1 MPAYSEKKA
10 KKPKRK
16 FQPRSFNLNLILWV
30 SFSVFTIVVI
40 VFFAVVQNVQIG
52 FQYREQAQRELRDAG
67 EEIKAT
73 VSGSIELLPDDSL
86 SRRLLAIANRYNVS
100 VYLFTIDGRYVFP
113 EVPVD
118 EVDEA
123 DDYYAI
129 YEEVRSLMGEGDY
142 VSPYDTDDGSYAY
155 AMKLETLVGSEFYLY
170 LSSSTA
176 HVSRAMSEMG
186 WLSLITGLF
195 AVALAF
201 VVSGLVSMVITKPI
215 SEVAEKAKELARGN
229 YEVTFESETY
239 ACLEVKEL
247 SESLSHASA
256 EISKADKMQKE
267 LIANV
272 SHDFK
277 TPLTMIK
284 AYASMIIEISGDDKA
299 KREKHAQV
307 IIDEADR
314 LAALVGDVLDLSK
327 LQAGI
332 EQEEFS
338 VFNLSEDIYAV
349 TNRFDFYVETEGYVI
364 KTDIDDDLYTFAARG
379 RVEQVLYNLIG
390 NAINYTGAD
399 KCILVRLKKGKD
411 CSRFEVID
419 TGKGIPQEEIDTIWD
434 RYYRSN
440 EAHKRLKRG
449 TGLGLSIVKSILQ
462 KYGIRFGVKSEVG
475 KGSCFWVDFPLP
487 NGREPQAKQT
497 QAPAKP
503 LN

>member
-1 MPAYSEKKA
+1 MPAFSAQKTR
-10 KKPKRK
+10 KPHKK

-40 VFFAVVQNVQIG
+40 AFFAVVQNVQIKY
-52 FQYREQAQRELRDAG
+52 QYRDQTEQSLRDAG
-67 EEIKAT
+67 EEIVHYAET
-73 VSGSIELLPDDSL
+73 DDVFFQSVDL

-100 VYLFTIDGRYVFP
+100 VYLFTVDGRFVFP
-113 EVPVD
+113 EYPV
-118 EVDEA
+118 EEQEEYV
-123 DDYYAI
+123 AI
-129 YEEVRSLMGEGDY
+129 YEEVRSRLGEGDL
-142 VSPYDTDDGSYAY
+142 VSPYDTGEGSYAY
-155 AMKLETLVGSEFYLY
+155 ARRISLAGGEWYLY
-170 LSSSTA
+170 LSSSTE
-176 HVSRAMSEMG
+176 HVTRVMNEMG

-229 YEVTFESETY
+229 YEVNFESETY

-284 AYASMIIEISGDDKA
+284 AYASMIREISGDDKT
-299 KREKHAQV
+299 KRDKHAQV

-332 EQEEFS
+332 EKEEFS
-338 VFNLSEDIYAV
+338 VFNLSEDVYAV
-349 TNRFDFYVETEGYVI
+349 TNRFDFYVETEGYTI
-364 KTDIDDDLYTFAARG
+364 HTDIDDDLYTFAARG

-390 NAINYTGAD
+390 NAISYTGAD
-399 KCILVRLKKGKD
+399 KSILVRLKAGKD
-411 CSRFEVID
+411 CSHFEVID
-419 TGKGIPQEEIDTIWD
+419 TGKGIPKEELDTIWD
-434 RYYRSN
+434 RYYRST

-449 TGLGLSIVKSILQ
+449 TGLGLSIVKSILV

-487 NGREPQAKQT
+487 NGRENKT
-497 QAPAKP
+497 K
-503 LN
+503 

>member
-1 MPAYSEKKA
+1 MPALTAKKA
-10 KKPKRK
+10 KRAKTPKKK
-16 FQPRSFNLNLILWV
+16 FQPKSFNLNLILWV
-30 SFSVFTIVVI
+30 SFSVFTIIVI

-52 FQYREQAQRELRDAG
+52 YQYRDQAQRELREAG
-67 EEIKAT
+67 GEIEAT
-73 VSGSIELLPDDSL
+73 VSGTTELFPDDDL

-113 EVPVD
+113 EVPTD
-118 EVDEA
+118 EV

-129 YEEVRSLMGEGDY
+129 YEEVRSLIGEGDY
-142 VSPYDTDDGSYAY
+142 VSPYDTGDGSYAY
-155 AMKLETLVGSEFYLY
+155 AMKLETLGGGECYLY

-176 HVSRAMSEMG
+176 HVARTMNEMS

-247 SESLSHASA
+247 SEALSHASA

-284 AYASMIIEISGDDKA
+284 AYASMIIEISGDDKE
-299 KREKHAQV
+299 KRNKHAQV

-338 VFNLSEDIYAV
+338 VFNLSEDVYAV
-349 TNRFDFYVETEGYVI
+349 TNRFSFYVETEGYVI

-390 NAINYTGAD
+390 NAINYTGEN
-399 KCILVRLKKGKD
+399 KTILVRLKKGED
-411 CSRFEVID
+411 CSHFEVID
-419 TGKGIPQEEIDTIWD
+419 TGKGIPPEEIDTIWD
-434 RYYRSN
+434 RYYRSR
-440 EAHKRLKRG
+440 EAHKRMKRG

-487 NGREPQAKQT
+487 NGREPQAKQAS
-497 QAPAKP
+497 APQKP

>member
-1 MPAYSEKKA
+1 MPAFSAQTTRKLHK
-10 KKPKRK
+10 K

-40 VFFAVVQNVQIG
+40 AFFAVVQNVQIKY
-52 FQYREQAQRELRDAG
+52 QYRAQTEQSLRDAG
-67 EEIKAT
+67 DEIVRYAIDF
-73 VSGSIELLPDDSL
+73 GALDPGFFDPDTDL

-100 VYLFTIDGRYVFP
+100 VYLFTADGRFVFP
-113 EVPVD
+113 EYPV
-118 EVDEA
+118 EEQEEYV
-123 DDYYAI
+123 AI
-129 YEEVRSLMGEGDY
+129 YEEVRSRLGEEGDL
-142 VSPYDTDDGSYAY
+142 VSPYDTGSGSYAH
-155 AMKLETLVGSEFYLY
+155 ARRISLAGGEWYLY
-170 LSSSTA
+170 LSSSTE
-176 HVSRAMSEMG
+176 HITRVMNEMG

-229 YEVTFESETY
+229 YEVNFESETY

-247 SESLSHASA
+247 SESLSRASA

-284 AYASMIIEISGDDKA
+284 AYASMIREISGDDKT
-299 KREKHAQV
+299 KRDKHAQV

-332 EQEEFS
+332 EKEEFS
-338 VFNLSEDIYAV
+338 VFNLSEDVYAV
-349 TNRFDFYVETEGYVI
+349 TNRFDFYVETEGYTI
-364 KTDIDDDLYTFAARG
+364 HTDIDDDLYTFAARG

-390 NAINYTGAD
+390 NAISYTGAD
-399 KCILVRLKKGKD
+399 KSILVRLKAGKD
-411 CSRFEVID
+411 CSHFEVID
-419 TGKGIPQEEIDTIWD
+419 TGKGIPKEELDTIWD

-449 TGLGLSIVKSILQ
+449 TGLGLSIVKSILV

-487 NGREPQAKQT
+487 NGRENKT
-497 QAPAKP
+497 K
-503 LN
+503 

>member
-1 MPAYSEKKA
+1 MPAFSAQTTRKLHK
-10 KKPKRK
+10 K

-40 VFFAVVQNVQIG
+40 AFFAVVQNVQIKY
-52 FQYREQAQRELRDAG
+52 QYRDQTERSLREAG
-67 EEIKAT
+67 DEIVRYAIEDDISFA
-73 VSGSIELLPDDSL
+73 SGDP

-100 VYLFTIDGRYVFP
+100 VYLFTADGGFVFP
-113 EVPVD
+113 EIPKEERD
-118 EVDEA
+118 EYID
-123 DDYYAI
+123 I
-129 YEEVRSLMGEGDY
+129 YEEVRSRLGEGDL
-142 VSPYDTDDGSYAY
+142 VSPYDTGDGSYAH
-155 AMKLETLVGSEFYLY
+155 ARRISLAGGEWYLY
-170 LSSSTA
+170 LSSSTE
-176 HVSRAMSEMG
+176 HVTRVMNEMG

-229 YEVTFESETY
+229 YEVNFESETY

-284 AYASMIIEISGDDKA
+284 AYASMIREISGDDKV
-299 KREKHAQV
+299 KRDKHAQV

-332 EQEEFS
+332 EKEEFS
-338 VFNLSEDIYAV
+338 VFNLSEDVYAV
-349 TNRFDFYVETEGYVI
+349 TNRFDFYVETEGYTI
-364 KTDIDDDLYTFAARG
+364 HTDIDDDLYTFAARG

-390 NAINYTGAD
+390 NAISYTGAD
-399 KCILVRLKKGKD
+399 KSILVRLKAGKD
-411 CSRFEVID
+411 CSHFEVID
-419 TGKGIPQEEIDTIWD
+419 TGKGIPKEELDTIWD

-449 TGLGLSIVKSILQ
+449 TGLGLSIVKSILV

-487 NGREPQAKQT
+487 NGRENKT
-497 QAPAKP
+497 K
-503 LN
+503 